1 MVATTVLKK
10 KKKKTNAAFDGVAGY
25 VKDLWFKEKL

>member
-1 MVATTVLKK
+1 MVATTVLK